1 MKRDMTDPK
10 NIREEDLNDL
20 NKTLNAPEI
29 DENPPGDIPQKA
41 LDDSRRVKVLSPG
54 MLVFKRFM
62 RSKLAIAGSIIL
74 IFMFAFAFL
83 GGLISPYKQEEV
95 FHKYD
100 QMELDFAQATVRTA
114 FSPTTVD
121 DAVAVDSSVKASI
134 NTEIKKMAE
143 DETTRKITDKNGS
156 DYILTKKNVALYT
169 LEKIEYNTVAT
180 YDIMPKTYNFTDPQ
194 YNEPG
199 FIAAVNALDPSGIPT
214 ETPAFFTYGDAKF
227 RVSRVLKTCTIAKAT
242 EPMLALYTTTYVFDL
257 YDESIQPD
265 NELKY
270 LSLASMSGGNE
281 FTYNG
286 VDYITVES
294 EDVVGL
300 FTVYEK
306 AEDPPV
312 VDPEP
317 EAEAEGGEEGGET
330 DAIPAVNYGIPKFNI
345 SSFVVRRYTG
355 EDTLPINYK
364 LELQNFVAGMVEGSL
379 QTGEF
384 TYVEETEHGPI
395 TNIFKVQRRLDNF
408 VVRNNRTT
416 YLIDIFAKPSAEH
429 WLGTDANGMD
439 VITRMM
445 YGGRISLLI
454 GFIVIF
460 LETILGVIMG
470 GIAGYF
476 GKWVDNLIMRIVDI
490 FNCIPFL
497 PIMIILGSVF
507 DKLQLGSYE
516 RIMWLMILMG
526 VLGWPGIA
534 RLVRGQILSLR
545 EQEFMLAAEAS
556 GISAKRR
563 IFRHLVPNVMPQLIV
578 NATMGLGGIIIT
590 ESTLSF
596 LGLGAKYP
604 LATWGSMINSVSDA
618 SSLVNY
624 TYIWIPVGVLICLTV
639 IAFNFVGDGLR
650 DAFDPKMKR

>member
-1 MKRDMTDPK
+1 MKRDMSDPK
-10 NIREEDLNDL
+10 NIREEDLNDI
-20 NKTLNAPEI
+20 NKKLNAPEI
-29 DENPPGDIPQKA
+29 DEKPPGDIPQKA

-74 IFMFAFAFL
+74 IFMFSFAFL
-83 GGLISPYKQEEV
+83 GGLFSPYRQEEV
-95 FHKYD
+95 FHKFD
-100 QMELDFAQATVRTA
+100 QMELDFAQATIRTEY
-114 FSPTTVD
+114 SPTILD
-121 DAVAVDSSVKASI
+121 EDILIDSTVKASL
-134 NTEIKKMAE
+134 NTLIKSMTELEVTK
-143 DETTRKITDKNGS
+143 TLTDRNGS
-156 DYILTKKNVALYT
+156 NYILTKNNPRVYS
-169 LEKIEYNTVAT
+169 LEKIEYNAIAT
-180 YDIMPKTYNFTDPQ
+180 YSVMTHTYAFSDSQ
-194 YNEPG
+194 YNEQG
-199 FIAAVNALDPSGIPT
+199 FMDAVDGLNPSSIP
-214 ETPAFFTYGDAKF
+214 ESTPAYLSYGGSDFK
-227 RVSRVLKTCTIAKAT
+227 VSRVLKTVTIAKAT
-242 EPMLALYTTTYVFDL
+242 DPMLALYTTTYVFDA
-257 YDESIQPD
+257 YDESTEDD
-265 NELKY
+265 NMFKY
-270 LSLASMSGGNE
+270 QSLLSTSGSNE
-281 FTYNG
+281 FS
-286 VDYITVES
+286 I
-294 EDVVGL
+294 
-300 FTVYEK
+300 
-306 AEDPPV
+306 
-312 VDPEP
+312 
-317 EAEAEGGEEGGET
+317 GET
-330 DAIPAVNYGIPKFNI
+330 DFITI
-345 SSFVVRRYTG
+345 SSEDIPGLYTVYRVEVAPEVEETEEEGEETGEEEPYYGVPLFNMSNFVVRRYTG

-364 LELQNFVAGMVEGSL
+364 LQLQDFVAGMEAASL
-379 QTGEF
+379 QKGEF
-384 TYVEETEHGPI
+384 TFIEETEQGDI
-395 TNIFKVQRRLDNF
+395 TNIFKVERRINNY
-408 VVRNNRTT
+408 VIRNNRTT
-416 YLIDIFAKPSAEH
+416 FLIDIYGKPSAEH
-429 WLGTDANGMD
+429 LLGTDSNGMD

-460 LETILGVIMG
+460 LETFLGVIMG

-476 GKWVDNLIMRIVDI
+476 GKWVDNIIMRIVDI

-618 SSLVNY
+618 SALVNY
-624 TYIWIPVGVLICLTV
+624 TYIWVPVGILICLTV

>member
-10 NIREEDLNDL
+10 NIREEDLNDI
-20 NKTLNAPEI
+20 NKKLNAPEI
-29 DENPPGDIPQKA
+29 DEKPPGDIPQKA

-74 IFMFAFAFL
+74 IFMFSFAFL
-83 GGLISPYKQEEV
+83 GGLFSPYRQEEV

-100 QMELDFAQATVRTA
+100 QMELDFAQATVRTEY
-114 FSPTTVD
+114 SSITLD
-121 DAVAVDSSVKASI
+121 SEIAVDSTVKASL
-134 NTEIKKMAE
+134 NTVIKSMTELEVTKNL
-143 DETTRKITDKNGS
+143 TDKNGS
-156 DYILTKKNVALYT
+156 DYILTKNNPRVYS
-169 LEKIEYNTVAT
+169 LEKIEYNPIAT
-180 YDIMPKTYNFTDPQ
+180 YAVMTHAYSFLDSQYDEQPFKDAVDALNPSSIPESTPKY
-194 YNEPG
+194 
-199 FIAAVNALDPSGIPT
+199 L
-214 ETPAFFTYGDAKF
+214 TYGGSNFK
-227 RVSRVLKTCTIAKAT
+227 VSRVLKTVTIAKAT
-242 EPMLALYTTTYVFDL
+242 DPMLALYTTTYVFDT
-257 YDESIQPD
+257 YDESNDFD
-265 NELKY
+265 NMFKY
-270 LSLASMSGGNE
+270 QALLSTSNASE
-281 FTYNG
+281 FLIG
-286 VDYITVES
+286 EIEYITIAS
-294 EDVVGL
+294 EDISGL
-300 FTVYEK
+300 YTIYRV
-306 AEDPPV
+306 EDPPV
-312 VDPEP
+312 VE
-317 EAEAEGGEEGGET
+317 ETEEGDEEETGEE
-330 DAIPAVNYGIPKFNI
+330 DPYYGVPLYNM
-345 SSFVVRRYTG
+345 SNFVVRRYTG

-364 LELQNFVAGMVEGSL
+364 LQLQDFVAGMEASSS
-379 QTGEF
+379 QRGEF
-384 TYVEETEHGPI
+384 TFVEETEQGDV
-395 TNIFKVQRRLDNF
+395 TNIFKVERRIDNY
-408 VVRNNRTT
+408 VIRNNRTT
-416 YLIDIFAKPSAEH
+416 FLIDIYGKPSAQH
-429 WLGTDANGMD
+429 LLGTDSNGMD

-476 GKWVDNLIMRIVDI
+476 GKWVDNIIMRIVDI

-507 DKLQLGSYE
+507 DKLQLDSYQ

-526 VLGWPGIA
+526 VLGWSGIA

-618 SSLVNY
+618 SALVNY